1 MGPGLVPSS
10 FKPLKVEFA
19 GLVVLTN
26 DEDYG
31 VTILEVGFRK
41 KNGCFGVEL
50 FSSLICAA

>member
-26 DEDYG
+26 DEDNG
-31 VTILEVGFRK
+31 VTIVEVGFRK
-41 KNGCFGVEL
+41 KTVVLEL
-50 FSSLICAA
+50 NCSAL